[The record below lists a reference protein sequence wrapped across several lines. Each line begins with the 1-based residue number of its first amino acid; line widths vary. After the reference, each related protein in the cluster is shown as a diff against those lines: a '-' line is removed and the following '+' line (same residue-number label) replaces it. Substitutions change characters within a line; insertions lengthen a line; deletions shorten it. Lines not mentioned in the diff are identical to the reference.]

1 MNINPDWILVG
12 LQVLPFFTV
21 IIGLNVILFKPM
33 MAYLAARRAATVGE
47 RKVAEALQ
55 EKATLKL
62 QQWEAALSRA
72 NGEVAEYRSQKRA
85 EAQAVHAKR
94 IAQARAEAEVRRQ
107 AKEVARREEALR
119 GASRSA
125 RQSSRR
131 SGCGHRRLCRYD
143 GPGGRSR
150 DRDPCAPIAPVD
162 AAATGAAGT
171 RNRRT
176 TPTAAHTGAGAV
188 AAPGRG
194 GTRSATNC
202 PNLRSASADA

>member
-21 IIGLNVILFKPM
+21 ILGLNVILFKPM
-33 MAYLAARRAATVGE
+33 MAYLQARRAATVGE

-94 IAQARAEAEVRRQ
+94 IAQARAAAEVYI
-107 AKEVARREEALR
+107 ANEVAVLQGETELAREQV
-119 GASRSA
+119 GAMARS
-125 RQSSRR
+125 
-131 SGCGHRRLCRYD
+131 
-143 GPGGRSR
+143 
-150 DRDPCAPIAPVD
+150 IA
-162 AAATGAAGT
+162 AEMA
-171 RNRRT
+171 
-176 TPTAAHTGAGAV
+176 
-188 AAPGRG
+188 
-194 GTRSATNC
+194 
-202 PNLRSASADA
+202 ASALGRPLAQVGA